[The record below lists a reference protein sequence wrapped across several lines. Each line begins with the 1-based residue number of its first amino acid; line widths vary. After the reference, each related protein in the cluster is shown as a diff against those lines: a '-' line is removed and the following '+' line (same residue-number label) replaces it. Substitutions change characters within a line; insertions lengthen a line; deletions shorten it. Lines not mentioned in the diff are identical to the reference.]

1 MFGWNLRLRPVFLLV
16 KPLHV
21 HFHRIRLRKN
31 FPTNLA
37 VVRFLLKKVKSISFC
52 QFKVFLPSCEI
63 SDELSFEFQC
73 GNFYCIE
80 GMDMAWSQSEHVHEQ
95 TDRNQIDKYC
105 CLYTLYMSETFN
117 KVKIC

>member
-1 MFGWNLRLRPVFLLV
+1 MESKV
-16 KPLHV
+16 K
-21 HFHRIRLRKN
+21 
-31 FPTNLA
+31 T
-37 VVRFLLKKVKSISFC
+37 RFLPCETSACELSQNKVAKKLSHKLRSCKVSPKKKVKSISFC